1 MTTETNKDFS
11 DTDATTAYAQGF
23 RDRLTAA
30 MKVLNAVKESLDIG
44 DDAKPEERLSKENI
58 TEPKPL

>member
-11 DTDATTAYAQGF
+11 DTEHTAYAQGF
-23 RDRLTAA
+23 RDGLTAA
-30 MKVLNAVKESLDIG
+30 MKVVNAVKESLDIG
-44 DDAKPEERLSKENI
+44 DDAEPEERLSKENI